1 MESEGPGS
9 LLPGPS
15 LSPVPRGRPPLPAR
29 MQGGCFILLS
39 KCQKYFPLPPVGSGV
54 GAQGAHGGVQR
65 DGSYGVGEEGDNP
78 PECERFSII
87 DVENG
92 GMKREKSAIVPGF
105 DILAVS
111 NPLVMLVFYAA
122 RIWPSLCNAPRY
134 EFLSRIPAPP
144 LKRILFTDRLPVGN
158 VPTVERPDHP
168 AQPETGD
175 GTLRTG
181 TRRRD
186 PSWSPLRTG
195 RERGLSGRRAMR

>member
-39 KCQKYFPLPPVGSGV
+39 N
-54 GAQGAHGGVQR
+54 
-65 DGSYGVGEEGDNP
+65 GVGEEGDTP